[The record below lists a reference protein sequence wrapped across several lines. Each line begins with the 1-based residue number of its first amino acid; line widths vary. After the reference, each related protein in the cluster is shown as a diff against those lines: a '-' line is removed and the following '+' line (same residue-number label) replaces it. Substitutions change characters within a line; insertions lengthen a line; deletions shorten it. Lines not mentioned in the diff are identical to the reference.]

1 MSIFVGKGKTM
12 IIDEITFKNAYND
25 YFEVICRF
33 LNYYTRDYQAI
44 EEVVQDVF
52 VTLWEDYEGKEIQY
66 IKTFLYNSARNRML
80 NYLRNEENHTVLLE
94 KWAQVELEK
103 SDAVDCVDREQFYRL
118 LQAAVESL
126 PEKCREIFILSRE
139 EQLSYKEI
147 AQVKDISV
155 KTVEN
160 QMGIALKKIREY
172 CMSHSEDTSILLLLL
187 AKLTE
192 K

>member
-1 MSIFVGKGKTM
+1 MF
-12 IIDEITFKNAYND
+12 FKRKEKKEAP
-25 YFEVICRF
+25 V
-33 LNYYTRDYQAI
+33 Q

-52 VTLWEDYEGKEIQY
+52 VTLWEDYEGKDIQY

-80 NYLRNEENHTVLLE
+80 NYLRDKENHSVILE
-94 KWAQVELEK
+94 KWARIELEK
-103 SDAVDCVDREQFYRL
+103 SEAVDCVDRELFYQL

-126 PEKCREIFILSRE
+126 PEKCREIFVMSRE

-147 AQVKDISV
+147 ATIKEISV

-172 CMSHSEDTSILLLLL
+172 LMSHSEETATLLFLLI
-187 AKLTE
+187 KWTG

>member
-1 MSIFVGKGKTM
+1 M
-12 IIDEITFKNAYND
+12 IINESTFKDAYND
-25 YFEVICRF
+25 YFEIICRF
-33 LNYYTRDYQAI
+33 LNYYTRDYQVI

-52 VTLWEDYEGKEIQY
+52 VCLWEDYEGKEIQY

-80 NYLRNEENHTVLLE
+80 NYLRDEENHTVLLE
-94 KWAQVELEK
+94 KWARIELEK
-103 SDAVDCVDREQFYRL
+103 NESVDCVDCELFYQL

-147 AQVKDISV
+147 AQVKEISI

-160 QMGIALKKIREY
+160 QMGIALKKVREY
-172 CMSHSEDTSILLLLL
+172 IASHSDEAMVIVLLSLLN
-187 AKLTE
+187 K
-192 K
+192 

>member
-1 MSIFVGKGKTM
+1 MM
-12 IIDEITFKNAYND
+12 INEKTFKDTYND
-25 YFEVICRF
+25 YFEIICRF
-33 LNYYTRDYQAI
+33 LNYYTRDYQTI

-52 VTLWEDYEGKEIQY
+52 VTLWEEYEGKDIQY

-80 NYLRNEENHTVLLE
+80 NYLRDKENHTVLLE
-94 KWAQVELEK
+94 KWARIELEK
-103 SDAVDCVDREQFYRL
+103 SKAVDCVDRELFYRL

-126 PEKCREIFILSRE
+126 PEKCREIFVLSRE

-147 AQVKDISV
+147 ARVKEISV

-172 CMSHSEDTSILLLLL
+172 LISHSKESTTLLFLLM
-187 AKLTE
+187 KLTE

>member
-1 MSIFVGKGKTM
+1 M
-12 IIDEITFKNAYND
+12 IIDEITFKEAYNN
-25 YFEVICRF
+25 YFEIVCSF
-33 LNYYTRDYQAI
+33 LNYYTRDSQAI

-52 VTLWEDYEGKEIQY
+52 VNLWMDYQGKEIQF

-80 NYLRNEENHTVLLE
+80 NYLRDQENRSVLLE
-94 KWAQVELEK
+94 KWARIELEK
-103 SDAVDCVDREQFYRL
+103 SEATDCVDKKLFYQL

-147 AQVKDISV
+147 AELKEISV

-160 QMGIALKKIREY
+160 QMGIALKKIRKY
-172 CMSHSEDTSILLLLL
+172 LFSHSKEATTMFLLLL
-187 AKLTE
+187 KLTE

>member
-1 MSIFVGKGKTM
+1 M
-12 IIDEITFKNAYND
+12 IIDERTFNEAYND
-25 YFEVICRF
+25 YFEIICRF

-52 VTLWEDYEGKEIQY
+52 VTLWEEYEGKDIQY

-80 NYLRNEENHTVLLE
+80 NYLRDEENHTVLLE
-94 KWAQVELEK
+94 KWARIELEK
-103 SDAVDCVDREQFYRL
+103 GRAVDCVDRELFYQL
-118 LQAAVESL
+118 LQAAVEAL

-147 AQVKDISV
+147 AEIKNISV

-172 CMSHSEDTSILLLLL
+172 LTSHSEETVTLLFFLM
-187 AKLTE
+187 KLTE